1 MAGSQLF
8 SLKKKHN
15 LSNIKLSKA
24 DPLPSVVIVKHGLL
38 ENPWFDDFPFQ
49 NAQPVHKLIIFV
61 ALWKLNIAIIMNIGK
76 LC

>member
-8 SLKKKHN
+8 SLKKN
-15 LSNIKLSKA
+15 TTCQTSNY
-24 DPLPSVVIVKHGLL
+24 PRVTHLPSVVIVKHGLL
-38 ENPWFDDFPFQ
+38 ENPWFDDFPLK